1 MGQSAPSLTA
11 NSVVSFDFCFSSS
24 KSCFIP
30 SRLLWGLSKGCAL
43 QLSFPCDANEFPFD
57 PAKTRSPSYS
67 ASLGK
72 FHRDKKP
79 RQCFKLR
86 AQSLPL
92 SVPASTSTSDSRVKQ
107 LVVVGFVFL
116 VLFKHTPEHSA
127 ADPGQ
132 SETFLLSLLQ
142 LISDRILNDM
152 WLNFSVFFRVS
163 HSFFSSTVGGS
174 VTHRSPFRNGTWGN
188 TKNK

>member
-1 MGQSAPSLTA
+1 MLM
-11 NSVVSFDFCFSSS
+11 SFLLIQP
-24 KSCFIP
+24 KQGPQVIQPLWKIP
-30 SRLLWGLSKGCAL
+30 
-43 QLSFPCDANEFPFD
+43 
-57 PAKTRSPSYS
+57 
-67 ASLGK
+67 

-86 AQSLPL
+86 AQSSPL

-116 VLFKHTPEHSA
+116 VLFKHTPAHSA

-152 WLNFSVFFRVS
+152 WLNFSVFS
-163 HSFFSSTVGGS
+163 GSLILSFPRRLGVPSRIDRHLG
-174 VTHRSPFRNGTWGN
+174 NGTWGN